1 MMIAIGFAC
10 VISLLWMYEIDRE
23 REREAKRLE
32 QAERRREIDEYRWL
46 PKDLNTD
53 PVTIYACLQHGDETN
68 SGAKFHPKMPKLGAR
83 RND

>member
-1 MMIAIGFAC
+1 MMIAIGFVC
-10 VISLLWMYEIDRE
+10 LISLLWMYEIDRE

-32 QAERRREIDEYRWL
+32 QAERRERIRQAIEEYDRS
-46 PKDLNTD
+46 
-53 PVTIYACLQHGDETN
+53 VYAFLQRGDETN